1 MEELVS
7 TLLASTPDP
16 RKKRSELA
24 TLPFLF
30 AVDHCF
36 SKSGQGTVLTGTVL
50 RGCTRVGEV
59 LLERPYNLSH
69 SLWYEVSFAQGSC
82 AGRNGSIY
90 WGSTGFCTP
99 VFILSGIISLSQYE
113 WNDPPLNRCHHRG
126 SRFAWNWRNWLG
138 VKFASHYSVPV
149 FLQVFLW
156 KLKVIISFLVCHIC
170 LPQGR
175 L

>member
-59 LLERPYNLSH
+59 LLERPYNCLIH
-69 SLWYEVSFAQGSC
+69 YDT
-82 AGRNGSIY
+82 R
-90 WGSTGFCTP
+90 
-99 VFILSGIISLSQYE
+99 SLS
-113 WNDPPLNRCHHRG
+113 
-126 SRFAWNWRNWLG
+126 
-138 VKFASHYSVPV
+138 
-149 FLQVFLW
+149 
-156 KLKVIISFLVCHIC
+156 LKVAVQAATARFIEVALDSVLQFSFYLALFH
-170 LPQGR
+170 
-175 L
+175 